1 MGLAPHDPSL
11 IPHPMSI
18 RTDRV
23 SRMIQREVADLLQQD
38 FGEATQSLTTVTGA
52 RITPDLGTAY
62 IHVSVLGSTDEQ
74 RRAAFAS
81 LESRAVEIRT
91 ALAARIR
98 HQVRRIPDIKF
109 FLDEGPQHAARMD
122 DVFAQIRAEREA
134 REGTVEAPEADAPED
149 AAPGR
154 GDY

>member
-1 MGLAPHDPSL
+1 
-11 IPHPMSI
+11 MSI

-23 SRMIQREVADLLQQD
+23 ARMIQREVADLLQQD

-62 IHVSVLGSTDEQ
+62 IDVSVMGATDDE
-74 RRAAFAS
+74 RKAAFAR
-81 LESRAVEIRT
+81 LAAQAPLVRT

-98 HQVRRIPDIKF
+98 HQVRRIPELKF
-109 FLDEGPQHAARMD
+109 FLDEGPQKMAHMD
-122 DVFAQIRAEREA
+122 DLFAKIRAEREA
-134 REGTVEAPEADAPED
+134 RGVTDDDGQEAEDDAPL
-149 AAPGR
+149 GR

>member
-1 MGLAPHDPSL
+1 
-11 IPHPMSI
+11 MSI

-23 SRMIQREVADLLQQD
+23 ARMIQREVADLLQQD

-62 IHVSVLGSTDEQ
+62 IDVSVLGATEEQ
-74 RRAAFAS
+74 RQAGFAR
-81 LESRAVEIRT
+81 LEAQTVEIRT

-98 HQVRRIPDIKF
+98 HQVRRIPELKF
-109 FLDEGPQHAARMD
+109 FLDEGPQRAAQME
-122 DVFAQIRAEREA
+122 DVFAKIRAEREA
-134 REGTVEAPEADAPED
+134 RGVSDEPEAPTDEAP
-149 AAPGR
+149 PGR